1 MLDDLLNIYI
11 GGSLGYGKTLESL
24 QSQPLIGVVLGTDGK
39 CERQGLSATV
49 IRLVRRIN
57 ADVDAV

>member
-11 GGSLGYGKTLESL
+11 SGSLGCGKTLESL
-24 QSQPLIGVVLGTDGK
+24 QIQPLIGLVLGMGGE
-39 CERQGLSATV
+39 CERQGLPVAM

-57 ADVDAV
+57 AERLG